1 MFEKIFNQ
9 FVISFREGIE
19 ASLVIMT
26 VMIAIKK
33 RSDIRFRKA
42 AIWGIITAIVTCIA
56 GGYALGTIALIN
68 NHGLELILYVSAM
81 IAVLGM
87 VFWMM
92 KTGKNLKSDIE
103 TKISRYNSDKKV
115 LPLIGIFLFVFFMIA
130 REGFE
135 MVLLLLAFGA
145 GIGGFYY
152 VTAMLAGI
160 LLAVLLSYA
169 LSKGMIKVHI
179 GHFLRQTSFVLIFF
193 VVQLAFDSL
202 HEAYEGNFLP
212 QPSSQG
218 FANFVDYVHDITPV
232 FSYIGLGLFCIIII
246 YHLIHSIGKRRPP
259 QSQTRTVGAGL

>member
-33 RSDIRFRKA
+33 RGDKRFRKA
-42 AIWGIITAIVTCIA
+42 AIWGIASAIVACVV
-56 GGYALGTIALIN
+56 GGYFLGTIALIN
-68 NHGLELILYVSAM
+68 NHGLELILYISAM
-81 IAVLGM
+81 IAVTGM

-92 KTGKNLKSDIE
+92 KTGKHLKTDI
-103 TKISRYNSDKKV
+103 DKKITSYEPNKSFF
-115 LPLIGIFLFVFFMIA
+115 PLLGIFLFVFFMIA

-169 LSKGMIKVHI
+169 LSKGIIKVHV
-179 GHFLRQTSFVLIFF
+179 GKFLQQTAFVLIFF
-193 VVQLAFDSL
+193 VIQLAFDCL
-202 HEAYEGNFLP
+202 HEAYEGNFLA

-218 FANFVDYVHDITPV
+218 CANFMDYVHDQMPI
-232 FSYIGLGLFCIIII
+232 FSYIALGLFGLIVV
-246 YHLIHSIGKRRPP
+246 YHLVGSIGKRRPP
-259 QSQTRTVGAGL
+259 AIV